1 MYSVISF
8 KYYEVEE
15 EMLEL
20 IQIFLQAEKD
30 SGLTIN
36 LFAIK
41 SRRNNKF
48 TGKFPGRNSFCDLVF
63 YLMPRFLQTKIYFKC
78 QTILVDRLRKLFSI
92 TSHYCAQ
99 PDSTY

>member
-30 SGLTIN
+30 SGLNIN

-41 SRRNNKF
+41 SRRNNKS
-48 TGKFPGRNSFCDLVF
+48 TGKFPGWNNFCDLVF
-63 YLMPRFLQTKIYFKC
+63 YLMPLFLQTNCFKC
-78 QTILVDRLRKLFSI
+78 QTIYVYR
-92 TSHYCAQ
+92 
-99 PDSTY
+99 